1 MDLLT
6 TSGIVKSH
14 LTSRIGSDIIT
25 IDTNRYHLVNYQA
38 DNNER

>member
-1 MDLLT
+1 MDLLI
-6 TSGIVKSH
+6 TSGIVENH

-25 IDTNRYHLVNYQA
+25 IDTNRYHLVNCQA